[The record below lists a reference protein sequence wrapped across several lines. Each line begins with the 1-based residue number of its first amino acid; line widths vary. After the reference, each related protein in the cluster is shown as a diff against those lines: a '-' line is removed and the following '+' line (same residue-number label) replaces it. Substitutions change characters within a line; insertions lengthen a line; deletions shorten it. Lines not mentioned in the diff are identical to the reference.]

1 MAIINRVSE
10 ILSGSFAERYDQRP
24 SQASSVM
31 TQMLKVFK
39 TGFGNFWLN
48 LANGDGMRITGDCSN
63 HADVINTFG
72 SQAN

>member
-1 MAIINRVSE
+1 
-10 ILSGSFAERYDQRP
+10 
-24 SQASSVM
+24 M

-63 HADVINTFG
+63 HADVINSFG